1 MIVRKAERRDA
12 ETLFEFVLRLDG
24 DGAPVRG
31 PQMSVDDI
39 MAAGFGPDP
48 LFEAFIAETDAGVPL
63 GAVSFYRGYSGW
75 YAKSLAMAHLLFV
88 TEAAR
93 GKGIGLKL
101 MAAVADVAVK
111 RNWVRIELI
120 VEEDRPVDLQFP
132 MPIGVRMS
140 GKVDHDAR
148 ALPGVAEYFVLGPR
162 PMAIVS

>member
-24 DGAPVRG
+24 DGAPVRS
-31 PQMSVDDI
+31 PEMSVDDI
-39 MAAGFGPDP
+39 MAAGFGPKP
-48 LFEAFIAETDAGVPL
+48 LFEAFIAETADGVPL

-75 YAKSLAMAHLLFV
+75 YAKSLAMVHLLFV

-101 MAAVADVAVK
+101 MAAVADVVGK

-120 VEEDRPVDLQFP
+120 VEEDRPAIQFYES
-132 MPIGVRMS
+132 IGMQNCKHRHFRLE
-140 GKVDHDAR
+140 GQGLTELAQKC
-148 ALPGVAEYFVLGPR
+148 
-162 PMAIVS
+162 